1 VNRPAR
7 GQRRARNRPRPDPP
21 ARPARVLEADVR
33 PDALQAFRLARHT
46 FIAGERL
53 DMQQL
58 AADLGVDR
66 TTLFRWVGNRDTL
79 LADVL
84 SSLGRRTFT
93 DAVART
99 AGTGPQRVADVLGM
113 FVQALIDAPYFR
125 AYLRRETE
133 RALRLLTTKASVV
146 QHRMVDLVE
155 QLLRDEQDRGD
166 LPHPLPLPDLAYL
179 IMRICESFIYTDL
192 ITGEPPDATKARTA
206 IAALLDYHAPIAP
219 ISRRGNRP

>member
-1 VNRPAR
+1 
-7 GQRRARNRPRPDPP
+7 
-21 ARPARVLEADVR
+21 VLEADAR
-33 PDALQAFRLARHT
+33 PDALQAFRLARRT
-46 FIAGERL
+46 FIAGNRL

-66 TTLFRWVGNRDTL
+66 TTLFRWVGNRDQL

-84 SSLGRRTFT
+84 SSLGQRTFA
-93 DAVART
+93 DAVARSS
-99 AGTGPQRVADVLGM
+99 ATGPQRVADVLGV

-155 QLLRDEQDRGD
+155 QLLREEQERGA

-179 IMRICESFIYTDL
+179 IMRISESFIYTDL

-206 IAALLDYHAPIAP
+206 IAALLSYHAPIAP
-219 ISRRGNRP
+219 ISQRDNRS

>member
-1 VNRPAR
+1 
-7 GQRRARNRPRPDPP
+7 
-21 ARPARVLEADVR
+21 VLEAEAR
-33 PDALQAFRLARHT
+33 PDALTAFRFARHT

-66 TTLFRWVGNRDTL
+66 TTLFRWVGNRDQL
-79 LADVL
+79 LAEVL
-84 SSLGRRTFT
+84 SSLGERTFS
-93 DAVART
+93 DAVDRAK
-99 AGTGPQRVADVLGM
+99 GSGPQRVADVLGM

-146 QHRMVDLVE
+146 QHRMVDMVE
-155 QLLRDEQDRGD
+155 RLLRDEQGRGN

-179 IMRICESFIYTDL
+179 IMRISESFIYTDL
-192 ITGEPPDATKARTA
+192 ITGDPPDATKARTA
-206 IAALLDYHAPIAP
+206 IAALLDYHVPTKP
-219 ISRRGNRP
+219 VSRRGNQP

>member
-1 VNRPAR
+1 
-7 GQRRARNRPRPDPP
+7 
-21 ARPARVLEADVR
+21 VLEADAR
-33 PDALQAFRLARHT
+33 PDALSAFRLARHT

-66 TTLFRWVGNRDTL
+66 TTLFRWVGNRDQL
-79 LADVL
+79 LAAVL
-84 SSLGRRTFT
+84 SSLGERTFT
-93 DAVART
+93 DAVARSS
-99 AGTGPQRVADVLGM
+99 GSGPERVADVLGT

-146 QHRMVDLVE
+146 QHRMVELVE
-155 QLLRDEQDRGD
+155 RLLQDERDRGN

-179 IMRICESFIYTDL
+179 IMRISESFIYTDL
-192 ITGEPPDATKARTA
+192 ITGEPPDAAKARTA
-206 IAALLDYHAPIAP
+206 IAALLDYHAPIAQV
-219 ISRRGNRP
+219 SRRGNRP

>member
-1 VNRPAR
+1 
-7 GQRRARNRPRPDPP
+7 
-21 ARPARVLEADVR
+21 VLEADVR

-66 TTLFRWVGNRDTL
+66 TTLFRWVGNRDKL

-84 SSLGRRTFT
+84 SSLGQRTFT